1 MKYMYLNIAFRRKDT
16 VAKRKYNKSACVC
29 VCLVFSIESRREI
42 FEFIPP
48 IVYSFLPII

>member
-29 VCLVFSIESRREI
+29 LVFSIESRREI

-48 IVYSFLPII
+48 IVYLFLPII

>member
-16 VAKRKYNKSACVC
+16 VAKRKYNNKSAF

-42 FEFIPP
+42 FEIITP

>member
-16 VAKRKYNKSACVC
+16 VAKRKYNNKSAF

-42 FEFIPP
+42 FEFIPL
-48 IVYSFLPII
+48 IVFSFLPII